1 MRATRSPRRFVP
13 ASLFMVCCYVL
24 MHQQCLC
31 GPQRRVYPTCPNG
44 KFWNKVNEVL
54 DSIKSMPEE
63 KKFRYVVPARSDYNH
78 SLHSPSSFLK
88 AILNHDRRAHA
99 GVTPSTIATI
109 PSDGIATGDEPLIQ
123 QRIQDLVEAPEV
135 LLHIRGPRNGLDTRI
150 IYIFEISSECDHT
163 KISSISDGVRETSID
178 MERGCNISTEMW
190 TFALV
195 TGDYHLIS
203 HISTSCSASCSAA
216 RSECT
221 W

>member
-44 KFWNKVNEVL
+44 KFWNKVNGVL
-54 DSIKSMPEE
+54 DSIKSMTEE
-63 KKFRYVVPARSDYNH
+63 KRFRYVVPARSDYNH

-99 GVTPSTIATI
+99 GVAPSTIATV
-109 PSDGIATGDEPLIQ
+109 PSDDIATGDEPLIQ

-150 IYIFEISSECDHT
+150 IYIFEISS
-163 KISSISDGVRETSID
+163 V
-178 MERGCNISTEMW
+178 
-190 TFALV
+190 
-195 TGDYHLIS
+195 
-203 HISTSCSASCSAA
+203 
-216 RSECT
+216 
-221 W
+221 